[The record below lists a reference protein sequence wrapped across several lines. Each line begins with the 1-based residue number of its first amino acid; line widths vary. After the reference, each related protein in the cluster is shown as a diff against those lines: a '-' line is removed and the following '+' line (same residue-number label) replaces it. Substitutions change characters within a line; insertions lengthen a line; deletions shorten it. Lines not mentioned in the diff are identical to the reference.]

1 MPVRTYPDPDTP
13 NELNG
18 THNDQEP
25 EDFEEDASE
34 APDASTLQ
42 LEEMDSDDFPG
53 HFLELNGRL
62 FPSASSLT
70 PYPFPVDTPEQQVR

>member
-1 MPVRTYPDPDTP
+1 MPGRTYPETDPP

-25 EDFEEDASE
+25 EDFEEASD
-34 APDASTLQ
+34 APDASTVQ
-42 LEEMDSDDFPG
+42 LEEMGSDDFPG
-53 HFLELNGRL
+53 YFLELNDRL